1 MTVVICMLA
10 VVILNAV
17 INLRLVLVY
26 ISFGF
31 YSVSIFSVQFFFWYY
46 ILHTNSKGLFSDLSQ
61 PLMQRDAQEG
71 SHRKEG

>member
-31 YSVSIFSVQFFFWYY
+31 YSVSIFSVQFFFFGTTFCTQ
-46 ILHTNSKGLFSDLSQ
+46 ILKVCFLT
-61 PLMQRDAQEG
+61 
-71 SHRKEG
+71 SHSL

>member
-1 MTVVICMLA
+1 MLA

-31 YSVSIFSVQFFFWYY
+31 YSVSIFSVQFFFFGTTFCTQ
-46 ILHTNSKGLFSDLSQ
+46 ILKVCFLT
-61 PLMQRDAQEG
+61 
-71 SHRKEG
+71 SHSL